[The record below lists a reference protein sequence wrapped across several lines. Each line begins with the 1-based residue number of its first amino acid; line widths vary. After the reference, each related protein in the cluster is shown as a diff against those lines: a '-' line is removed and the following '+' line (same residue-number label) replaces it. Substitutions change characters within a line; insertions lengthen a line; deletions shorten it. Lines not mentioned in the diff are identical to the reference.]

1 MKNIDKKIG
10 YVIIGTFL
18 LGVFTLTM
26 AFTMPQ
32 QSKTY
37 KLELTTQE
45 VQVIY
50 DALGEL
56 PAKVSEGIRAKVAK
70 QVGEQNTNGTK

>member
-1 MKNIDKKIG
+1 MKKSIG
-10 YVIIGTFL
+10 YAIIFIFIMGIF
-18 LGVFTLTM
+18 

-32 QSKTY
+32 QKTY

-70 QVGEQNTNGTK
+70 QVGEQNAQK